1 MKTFSL
7 ISAAAIAIAL
17 SAAFLASTIGSA
29 RLPVGDW
36 PAITRAVREATGR
49 KGRELYQPLRAA
61 LTHALEGPELGP
73 LLALMPSAVPRLRLE
88 QARELC
94 SLAPAA

>member
-36 PAITRAVREATGR
+36 PAITIDTAMQFLQERIDRFGFMP
-49 KGRELYQPLRAA
+49 GELSANAA
-61 LTHALEGPELGP
+61 IDP
-73 LLALMPSAVPRLRLE
+73 LLTIN
-88 QARELC
+88 
-94 SLAPAA
+94 